1 MSKKKIVQLHEKVL
15 AENGIGVKTVLNLQ
29 SIRGSL
35 FKKNSKDHEK
45 YILVFSTI
53 LFSKNIDHKLSQ
65 TKLQNTEMKQIL
77 KA

>member
-1 MSKKKIVQLHEKVL
+1 M
-15 AENGIGVKTVLNLQ
+15 AENGTGVKTVLNLQ

-45 YILVFSTI
+45 YILIFSTI
-53 LFSKNIDHKLSQ
+53 FFSKNIDHKLSQ